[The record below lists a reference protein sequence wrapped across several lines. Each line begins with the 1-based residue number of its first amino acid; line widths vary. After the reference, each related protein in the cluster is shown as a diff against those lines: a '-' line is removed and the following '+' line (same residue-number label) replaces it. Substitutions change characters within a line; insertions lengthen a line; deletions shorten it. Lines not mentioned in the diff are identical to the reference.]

1 MQVVADLMKLRRSQ
15 VAGLMKSYFTTSPLN
30 TRKSIS
36 PPKLRV
42 KPSKKSKVTFGNATE
57 AEISYIIDP
66 DFQQRYAHI
75 SLLGRCILFHRYF
88 PDRRIDR
95 WVMSRIMRRAG
106 LTKKVIAIKKIPKRS
121 TQRISEF
128 EDLTVGLDDKIQA
141 IQASK
146 EHLVFID
153 EAVFSMKSY

>member
-1 MQVVADLMKLRRSQ
+1 ML
-15 VAGLMKSYFTTSPLN
+15 SYFKATPIKL
-30 TRKSIS
+30 RKSIS

-42 KPSKKSKVTFGNATE
+42 KPSKKSKVTFGNATQ

-66 DFQQRYAHI
+66 DFQQQYAHI

-106 LTKKVIAIKKIPKRS
+106 LTKKTIVVKKIPSRR
-121 TQRISEF
+121 TLRISEF
-128 EDLTVGLDDKIQA
+128 ENLIVGLDNKIQA
-141 IQASK
+141 IQKDK

-153 EAVFSMKSY
+153 EAIFSMKSY